1 MYWWGIYGQNWSR
14 TQSWVFGRIMKPS
27 TSQGKSRSTSCILF
41 YFLQELVKP
50 NKASSALNEREEREN
65 MLVCK
70 CAISFNIFGDN
81 SLTLTW
87 RTQGNCSGRRMDTG
101 RMSAAEMIQALRE
114 ENCNTTWEVLGMG
127 ILTSSL
133 LEITVFIKKKSQ
145 RTINFIIC

>member
-1 MYWWGIYGQNWSR
+1 MYWWDIYGQNWSG
-14 TQSWVFGRIMKPS
+14 TQSWVFGRIMMEVKPS

-65 MLVCK
+65 ILVCK
-70 CAISFNIFGDN
+70 CAISFNISGDN

-87 RTQGNCSGRRMDTG
+87 RARGNCWGRKMDTG
-101 RMSAAEMIQALRE
+101 HVSVAEMIQALWE
-114 ENCNTTWEVLGMG
+114 ENCNTMWEVLGIG

-133 LEITVFIKKKSQ
+133 HESSVFTHTKEKKP
-145 RTINFIIC
+145 